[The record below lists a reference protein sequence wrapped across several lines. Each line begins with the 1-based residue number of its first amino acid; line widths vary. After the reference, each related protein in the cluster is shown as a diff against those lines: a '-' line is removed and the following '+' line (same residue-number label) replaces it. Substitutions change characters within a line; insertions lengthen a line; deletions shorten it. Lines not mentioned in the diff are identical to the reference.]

1 MWSKDTIEWIDIEL
15 TSFCNIECP
24 GCLRQVMNDKVG
36 HILNKSYTKLEDL
49 KLWIPKGYLPNLK
62 KINFCGSIDEPTTHP
77 HFLEIV
83 DYFSDFTFVNI
94 ASNGSTKTE
103 NFWKELGKRKVSVFF
118 GVDGVDQKSL
128 STYRIGSNF
137 KKIKQNWRAFIK
149 AGGIA
154 TWQFI
159 VFEHNEHLLEKAKKM
174 SADEGFYQ
182 FRTIWSHRKTSGEVK
197 NDKM

>member
-24 GCLRQVMNDKVG
+24 GCLRQEMNDKVG
-36 HILNKSYTKLEDL
+36 HILNKSYTKLKDL
-49 KLWIPKGYLPNLK
+49 KLWIPEGYLPNLK

-77 HFLEIV
+77 QFIEIV
-83 DYFSDFTFVNI
+83 DYFLGFTSINV

-103 NFWKELGKRKVSVFF
+103 KFWKELGKRNISVFF
-118 GVDGVDQKSL
+118 GVDGIDQKSL
-128 STYRIGSNF
+128 AGYRVGSNF
-137 KKIKQNWRAFIK
+137 NKVKKNWRAFIK

-159 VFEHNEHLLEKAKKM
+159 VFEHNEHLLEKARKM
-174 SADEGFYQ
+174 SEDEGFYQ
-182 FRTIWSHRKTSGEVK
+182 FRTIWSHRKKSGEVK
-197 NDKM
+197 K